1 MISKASEQ
9 IDGDTDYAS
18 LLTSFLE
25 NEMHIITYSNVLQL
39 GRAIVL
45 CLGFW
50 TYPQWWSGPSLSERT
65 KEYVVCSK
73 EGCSSNFC
81 CHQTVLQLK
90 LLCCSHFNVLSLMPM
105 LWVPVY
111 CYSYWWQLF
120 RCCLH
125 YIQETSYFIW
135 QAAFL
140 HDSLGEGDSGL
151 SLHSSRGGGKKTQ
164 CIVK

>member
-50 TYPQWWSGPSLSERT
+50 TYPQ
-65 KEYVVCSK
+65 
-73 EGCSSNFC
+73 
-81 CHQTVLQLK
+81 
-90 LLCCSHFNVLSLMPM
+90 
-105 LWVPVY
+105 
-111 CYSYWWQLF
+111 
-120 RCCLH
+120 
-125 YIQETSYFIW
+125 
-135 QAAFL
+135 
-140 HDSLGEGDSGL
+140 
-151 SLHSSRGGGKKTQ
+151 
-164 CIVK
+164 